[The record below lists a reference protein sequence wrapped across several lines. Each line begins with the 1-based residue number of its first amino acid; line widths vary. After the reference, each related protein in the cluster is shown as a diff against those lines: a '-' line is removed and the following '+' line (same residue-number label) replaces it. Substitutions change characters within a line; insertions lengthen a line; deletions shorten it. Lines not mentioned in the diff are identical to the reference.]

1 MSSAPRILGIIAA
14 AAVTGGLAA
23 CGAPG
28 QSAHPAAVR
37 PPSAAAVQVRVQ
49 PDVTGWSGMVQR
61 PHVIYVGMGGAPIA
75 RRLAWRHWGSRKAW
89 ASGKLDIYWP
99 QPGPISG
106 WHPATYPVTVRLQ
119 DIQTHNGQPYYRKMA
134 YIYLNRRGIAESLQF
149 RFSVQPGGSAPSWNP
164 NRPGMASEEA
174 VGTGPRLR
182 RPDEPEPRG
191 GRGDRLGVNPARVW
205 AVLPGKVTVAVSA
218 AAGSAGRASSSP
230 VRVIACV
237 GMSFQP
243 DERGSAGAEEG
254 LPCPISQGLLP
265 TTTPVTFRA
274 V

>member
-1 MSSAPRILGIIAA
+1 VSRAPRALGIIAA

-23 CGAPG
+23 CGATG
-28 QSAHPAAVR
+28 QSVQPAAVR

-134 YIYLNRRGIAESLQF
+134 YIYLNRRGIAKSLQF
-149 RFSVQPGGSAPSWNP
+149 RFFVQPGGSAPSWIP
-164 NRPGMASEEA
+164 IRPGTA
-174 VGTGPRLR
+174 
-182 RPDEPEPRG
+182 G
-191 GRGDRLGVNPARVW
+191 GRSGP
-205 AVLPGKVTVAVSA
+205 SM
-218 AAGSAGRASSSP
+218 AAGP
-230 VRVIACV
+230 
-237 GMSFQP
+237 
-243 DERGSAGAEEG
+243 G
-254 LPCPISQGLLP
+254 L
-265 TTTPVTFRA
+265 TTQELNI
-274 V
+274 